1 MGTREGIFNLR
12 TICERTLEVGKEVQI
27 CFIDYTK
34 VFDRVK
40 HSKMVE
46 CLQEIEIDD
55 EDLQIITKMYWE
67 QSAVVRTEFGTT
79 TEFQIKKEVRQGCV
93 LSSSL
98 FNLYTEKIFKEVE
111 EMNGVVIGGVNISN
125 LRYPDD
131 TALIC
136 FCPID
141 LQSLV
146 TVVND
151 AVKPYGMEMNIIKTR
166 TMVVGKTTPTPRRNI
181 MFDGKSIEQTDKM
194 VYLGGLLT
202 AEGKCEKEVTRRKA
216 LAKSVFHEM
225 SRVLKSRNI
234 NMRRILQCYIWSTLL
249 YGCETW
255 TLTKTMGR
263 KLEAFDMWV
272 YRRMLRVSWTEHTT
286 IEEVLKMVNTTS
298 SLLLNKKEN
307 ASILDT

>member
-1 MGTREGIFNLR
+1 
-12 TICERTLEVGKEVQI
+12 
-27 CFIDYTK
+27 
-34 VFDRVK
+34 
-40 HSKMVE
+40 
-46 CLQEIEIDD
+46 
-55 EDLQIITKMYWE
+55 
-67 QSAVVRTEFGTT
+67 
-79 TEFQIKKEVRQGCV
+79 
-93 LSSSL
+93 
-98 FNLYTEKIFKEVE
+98 
-111 EMNGVVIGGVNISN
+111 MNGVVIGGVNISN

-146 TVVND
+146 TAVND

-166 TMVVGKTTPTPRRNI
+166 TMVVGKTTPTPRNNI

-202 AEGKCEKEVTRRKA
+202 ADGKCEKEIKRRKA

-263 KLEAFDMWV
+263 KLEAFDMWA